1 VLEVGPASISKK
13 GFLAHE
19 LFLVSAKR
27 KESVPLKIG
36 EIVKELRYI
45 AQECKRAAT
54 ESSDE
59 ELSEFLLET
68 SVILSSFAD
77 TLAEYNQ

>member
-1 VLEVGPASISKK
+1 M
-13 GFLAHE
+13 
-19 LFLVSAKR
+19 R

-36 EIVKELRYI
+36 EIVKELRSV
-45 AQECKRAAT
+45 AQECKKASR

>member
-1 VLEVGPASISKK
+1 MNRNSSRGSISFYLGVVEEGPASI
-13 GFLAHE
+13 FLAHE
-19 LFLVSAKR
+19 LFLVSAMR

-68 SVILSSFAD
+68 SVILS
-77 TLAEYNQ
+77 

>member
-1 VLEVGPASISKK
+1 
-13 GFLAHE
+13 
-19 LFLVSAKR
+19 
-27 KESVPLKIG
+27 LKIG
-36 EIVKELRYI
+36 EIVKELRSI
-45 AQECKRAAT
+45 AQECKKASR
-54 ESSDE
+54 ESSAE